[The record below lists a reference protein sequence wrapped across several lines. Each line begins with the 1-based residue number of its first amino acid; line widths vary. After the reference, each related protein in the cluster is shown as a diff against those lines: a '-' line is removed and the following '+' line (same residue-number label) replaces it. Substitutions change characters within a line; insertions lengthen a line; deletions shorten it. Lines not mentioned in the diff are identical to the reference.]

1 MNKLVSV
8 LVITYNSEKYVIET
22 LNSIK
27 NQTYNNLELII
38 SDDNSQDNTIN
49 LCEHWVNEN
58 KSFFKKINI
67 VRSPIN
73 TGITKNIN
81 RGFSRCSGEYIK
93 PIAGDDLLFS
103 DCIEKSIN
111 FCLENHLE
119 FIYGKVMPFYNKIG
133 DADKK
138 LKYIEEKNHQFF
150 LLDGRKQYREL
161 LKRFPIFT
169 NGLFLSKKFY
179 NMIGGFDENYEMM
192 EDYPFLLKIVLMGMK
207 INFLNDYTVAYR
219 VREKNERVFFKDTKR
234 NKVHLKNLSDFEK
247 NEILPRLLEEKMYL
261 TYYNVLIRRM
271 ERFFLN
277 KDSTFLNILGK
288 SLGYLSFE
296 KIKGRFQKLLR
307 GIIWTLY

>member
-1 MNKLVSV
+1 LNKLVSV

-179 NMIGGFDENYEMM
+179 NMIRGFDENYEMM

-307 GIIWTLY
+307 GII

>member
-1 MNKLVSV
+1 

-179 NMIGGFDENYEMM
+179 NMIRGFDENYEMM

-307 GIIWTLY
+307 GII

>member
-1 MNKLVSV
+1 M
-8 LVITYNSEKYVIET
+8 
-22 LNSIK
+22 
-27 NQTYNNLELII
+27 
-38 SDDNSQDNTIN
+38 
-49 LCEHWVNEN
+49 
-58 KSFFKKINI
+58 
-67 VRSPIN
+67 
-73 TGITKNIN
+73 
-81 RGFSRCSGEYIK
+81 
-93 PIAGDDLLFS
+93 LFS

-150 LLDGRKQYREL
+150 LLEGRKQYREL

-179 NMIGGFDENYEMM
+179 NMIRGFDENYEMM

-307 GIIWTLY
+307 GII

>member
-179 NMIGGFDENYEMM
+179 NMIRGFDENYEMM

>member
-179 NMIGGFDENYEMM
+179 NMIRGFDENYEMM

-307 GIIWTLY
+307 GII